1 MKSKMILLLAALFCC
16 QLSMAQEIDTAF
28 MQRLPKVDIYGEQ
41 FNKLVDSL
49 TVSGNNEELFGVM
62 FAAGRQA
69 ESLGDVRLQAIYYD
83 KAAGYAQTID
93 NKTAM
98 VVSILRS
105 SEANRQRNYA
115 GTSIRQLATVE
126 KAVAEDADL
135 LYMVNEAQIVNFE
148 ALGDIGSAYKYMKK
162 VADYREQ
169 LAERRLQQAVSEAEI
184 AAEEKYA
191 PKKEQPS
198 EREIRR
204 AERAARWA
212 DKDSKMQLYVMV
224 GGGTIIVLLVVALLM
239 VAVRGWSRRKKLERR
254 FEELLISIPKDCSER
269 AEHLRLRLMTLVT
282 AKNKESDEFKQ
293 ALDEVAYDVCR
304 LSSEV
309 SHLSMSNF
317 IMQEEFVPEMEETDV
332 DKILKQSQNN
342 IKDMASLK
350 NIDIDYKSTGSCKAI
365 CDARSLEMMI
375 DMFIMDAL
383 ESVRI
388 GGKVSLWIESDGKA
402 VTIAVEDDGDK
413 NKFAIAE
420 MILEEKEDLSADSK
434 ERIYARVASLNG
446 AKLINRSKKEGGT
459 IRGIS
464 FSE

>member
-1 MKSKMILLLAALFCC
+1 MKYRMFLLVATL
-16 QLSMAQEIDTAF
+16 LSCLLMSAQEIDTAF

-69 ESLGDVRLQAIYYD
+69 ELSGDVRSQAIYYD
-83 KAAGYAQTID
+83 KAAGYAQTIG
-93 NKTAM
+93 NKDAM
-98 VVSILRS
+98 VLSILRS
-105 SEANRQRNYA
+105 SRANRLRSYA

-126 KAVAEDADL
+126 NAVAEDADL

-162 VADYREQ
+162 VTDYREQ

-239 VAVRGWSRRKKLERR
+239 VAVRGWYRRKKLERR

-282 AKNKESDEFKQ
+282 AKNKASDDFAK
-293 ALDEVAYDVCR
+293 ALNEIAYDVFR
-304 LSSEV
+304 LSAEV
-309 SHLSMSNF
+309 SCMAMSNV
-317 IMQEEFVPEMEETDV
+317 IMREDYEALMEECDV
-332 DKILKQSQNN
+332 DKLLKQSQTN
-342 IKDMASLK
+342 IKDMASLR
-350 NIDIDYKSTGSCKAI
+350 NIEIDYKSTGSCKVK
-365 CDARSLEMMI
+365 CDSRSVGMMLE
-375 DMFIMDAL
+375 MFIMDAL
-383 ESVRI
+383 EEVRV
-388 GGKVSLWIESDGKA
+388 GSKVSLWIESDGKA

-413 NKFAIAE
+413 NKFVIAD
-420 MILEEKEDLSADSK
+420 MMPEERRDLLVESK
-434 ERIYARVASLNG
+434 KRVYGRVAEVND
-446 AKLINRSKKEGGT
+446 AKYVNRSKREGGT